1 MGALAGTSS
10 DQRQKPNHIITS
22 VAPIRICDNGG
33 WTDTWFAQ
41 YGQVFNIAVSPYV
54 EVQISVRPYT
64 PGQDRIILYAE
75 NYGDRYALPLHQSA
89 WIRHPLL
96 EAAIARMG
104 VPEHDAIEISIY
116 SAVPSGCSTGTSAA
130 VAVALIGALDYL
142 TPGRLSPHEI
152 AYAAHAVEVEILKQ
166 QSGIQDQLCSAY
178 GGINYIEIP
187 QYPHAIVSP
196 IQVPGPIWW
205 ELERR
210 LILIYLGR
218 THDSSAVHEK
228 VITELQDEGP
238 DCKRLQDL
246 RLTAA
251 KSRDAL
257 YAGDFAALGRA
268 MIENTE
274 AQGRLH
280 PYLISQ
286 DAQRVIQIAKECGA
300 IGWKVNG
307 AGGEGGSLTILCPE
321 LSYVKRETIQAIE
334 AANPLFKNI
343 PIHLS
348 RYGLRIWEYRVPC

>member
-1 MGALAGTSS
+1 MGNTDGHKSI
-10 DQRQKPNHIITS
+10 RVITS

-41 YGQVFNIAVSPYV
+41 YGAVFNIAVAPHV
-54 EVQISVRPYT
+54 EVQIQVRRYE
-64 PGQDRIILYAE
+64 PGQDRIILHAE
-75 NYGDRYALPLHQSA
+75 NYGDRYAISPEQAH

-104 VPEHDAIEISIY
+104 VPEHYAVEITVY

-130 VAVALIGALDYL
+130 VAVALIGALDCL
-142 TPGRLSPHEI
+142 TPGRMSLHEV
-152 AYAAHAVEVEILKQ
+152 AYSAHAVEVEMLQQ

-178 GGINYIEIP
+178 GGINYIEITS
-187 QYPHAIVSP
+187 YPHAIVSP
-196 IQVPGPIWW
+196 IRVPDSIWW

-218 THDSSAVHEK
+218 SHSSSEVHQK
-228 VITELQDEGP
+228 VIAELQHEGP

-246 RLTAA
+246 RRTAA

-257 YAGDFAALGRA
+257 YAGDFTALGRA

-280 PYLISQ
+280 PSLISQ
-286 DAQRVIQIAKECGA
+286 DAEQIIQIAKKFGA

-307 AGGEGGSLTILCPE
+307 AGGEGGSITILCSE
-321 LSYVKRETIQAIE
+321 SSFVKRELIRAIE
-334 AANPLFKNI
+334 AANTLYKNI
-343 PIHLS
+343 PIYLS
-348 RYGLRIWEYRVPC
+348 RQGLRVWEHQVPHDEL

>member
-1 MGALAGTSS
+1 MDNRNGSQAIWL
-10 DQRQKPNHIITS
+10 ITS

-41 YGQVFNIAVSPYV
+41 YGAVFNIAVSPHV
-54 EVQISVRPYT
+54 EVQIQVRPHT
-64 PGQDRIILYAE
+64 PGQERIIIHAE
-75 NYGDRYALPLHQSA
+75 NYGDRYAISA
-89 WIRHPLL
+89 GQAHWSRHPLL

-104 VPEHDAIEISIY
+104 VPERFAIEVTIY

-130 VAVALIGALDYL
+130 VAVALIGALDCL
-142 TPGRLSPHEI
+142 TPGRMSLHEV
-152 AYAAHAVEVEILKQ
+152 AYTAHAVEVEMLKQ

-178 GGINYIEIP
+178 GGINYIEIT
-187 QYPHAIVSP
+187 QYPHAVVSP
-196 IQVPGPIWW
+196 IQVPDPIWW

-210 LILIYLGR
+210 LLLIYLGK
-218 THDSSAVHEK
+218 THSSSQVHEK
-228 VITELQDEGP
+228 VIAELQDEGP

-251 KSRDAL
+251 KSRDAV

-268 MIENTE
+268 MIQNTE

-280 PYLISQ
+280 PDLISQ
-286 DAQRVIQIAKECGA
+286 DAQRVIQIAKEHGA

-307 AGGEGGSLTILCPE
+307 AGGEGGSLTILCSASSPA
-321 LSYVKRETIQAIE
+321 KRELIRAIE
-334 AANPLFKNI
+334 AANPLYQNI

-348 RYGLRIWEYRVPC
+348 REGLRVWQYPVHHHEA